1 MLELCVKSSYFCFA
15 MFFFVSWQGDS
26 MHSWCLY
33 TTNDL
38 GPNWAADPRVTIVH
52 HRCLFKIILLK
63 FCNYALEKTYQAFV
77 LLSFFTDIFVGDFAV
92 QTLNFLSPL
101 NCRYIT
107 LDIIICELCSL
118 WSDFE
123 SCFKASEAYSGYHE
137 HLLHHHPAKH

>member
-1 MLELCVKSSYFCFA
+1 MQLKHYWDAGALRQIIQFLFCHV
-15 MFFFVSWQGDS
+15 FFFCIIAGWLNAFV
-26 MHSWCLY
+26 MFVYH
-33 TTNDL
+33 
-38 GPNWAADPRVTIVH
+38 PRVTIVH
-52 HRCLFKIILLK
+52 HRCLFKIILLR

-77 LLSFFTDIFVGDFAV
+77 LLSFFIDIFVGDFAV

-137 HLLHHHPAKH
+137 HLLHHHHAKH

>member
-15 MFFFVSWQGDS
+15 MFFFGSWQGDS

-101 NCRYIT
+101 NCRYIN

>member
-15 MFFFVSWQGDS
+15 MFFFCIIAGWLNAFV
-26 MHSWCLY
+26 MFVIL
-33 TTNDL
+33 NDL

-52 HRCLFKIILLK
+52 HRRLFKIILLK
-63 FCNYALEKTYQAFV
+63 FCNYALEKTYQASV

-101 NCRYIT
+101 NCCYIT

-137 HLLHHHPAKH
+137 HLLHHHHAKH

>member
-15 MFFFVSWQGDS
+15 MFFFCIIVGW
-26 MHSWCLY
+26 LY
-33 TTNDL
+33 
-38 GPNWAADPRVTIVH
+38 AFVMFVYHPRVTIVH

-137 HLLHHHPAKH
+137 HLLHHHHAKH